1 MMSTEFYAIIGVG
14 VSTLGFLTGLTAV
27 LFYLL
32 SQVNRRMDR
41 LGARIDRLEDRFVES
56 INLLGERVHSLDKRV
71 AKLEWMFE
79 AEFRGRPMPP
89 DADHA

>member
-1 MMSTEFYAIIGVG
+1 MSPEFYAIIGVG

-27 LFYLL
+27 MFYLL

-41 LGARIDRLEDRFVES
+41 LEARIDRLEDRFVES

-79 AEFRGRPMPP
+79 AEFRGRSIPP
-89 DADHA
+89 TLEEE

>member
-1 MMSTEFYAIIGVG
+1 MSPEFYAIIGVG

-27 LFYLL
+27 MFYLL

-41 LGARIDRLEDRFVES
+41 LEARIDRFVDRFVES

-79 AEFRGRPMPP
+79 TEFRGRSIPP
-89 DADHA
+89 TLEEE